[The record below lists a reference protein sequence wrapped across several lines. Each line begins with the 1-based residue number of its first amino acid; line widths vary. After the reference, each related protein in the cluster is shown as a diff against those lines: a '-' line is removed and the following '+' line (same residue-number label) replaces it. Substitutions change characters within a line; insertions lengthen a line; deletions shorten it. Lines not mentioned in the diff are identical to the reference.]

1 MKRTSL
7 LILDVVS
14 FWAALLITLSIRYTE
29 NFGQQYDLHALPFA
43 ILAVV
48 WTGVFYVNNLYD
60 AATLR
65 NNAYF
70 YSRLV
75 ASNGI
80 AGIIG
85 TTFFYLI
92 PFFQITPKT
101 NLFIFIGIFT
111 LLILGTRSLFNGTIE
126 ARFKKDIAIV
136 GINPQALELAH
147 YLRNNPQLGFRLL
160 YVVDIDRSAERPVD
174 VPVRDITEISNDIRQ
189 EKLEAIIVSPQAYQV
204 QEVVDFLF
212 KSLEYRVNFYNL
224 ASFYEK
230 VTGKVP
236 LGAINQ
242 IWFLENITEETR
254 KAYEMIKRT
263 FDIILALLLGA
274 VFILALPFIA
284 LAIKI
289 TSSGPI
295 FYHQKRLGRGGK
307 LFEMVKLRTM
317 RSDAEKASGAVW
329 AAENDP
335 RVTPIGR
342 FLRKTRLDEIPQ
354 VWNIL
359 RGDMSFVG
367 PRSERPEF
375 SQILTQEVPFY
386 EERYLIK
393 PGATGWAQLQKSYY
407 SSVTDTA
414 EKLQYDLYYIKN
426 RSLILDIGILLK
438 TLNLVIR
445 GGGR

>member
-7 LILDVVS
+7 LILDIAS
-14 FWAALLITLSIRYTE
+14 FWAALLLTLSIRYSE
-29 NFGQQYDLHALPFA
+29 NFSQQYDLHALPFG
-43 ILAVV
+43 ILAVL
-48 WTGVFYVNNLYD
+48 WFGVFYINNLYD
-60 AATLR
+60 PATLR

-70 YSRLV
+70 YSRLMV
-75 ASNGI
+75 SNMI
-80 AGIIG
+80 AGAVA

-111 LLILGTRSLFNGTIE
+111 TVILAIRSLFNGTIE
-126 ARFKKDIAIV
+126 TRFKKHVAIV
-136 GINPQALELAH
+136 GASAQALELARH
-147 YLRNNPQLGFRLL
+147 LRNNPQLGFRLM
-160 YVVDIDRSAERPVD
+160 YVVDIRESLEAPQD
-174 VPVRDITEISNDIRQ
+174 VPVRSIRDLESDIRGQ
-189 EKLEAIIVSPQAYQV
+189 RLEAVIVSPETYQV

-212 KSLEYRVNFYNL
+212 KSLEHRVNFYNL

-254 KAYEMIKRT
+254 KAYELMKRA
-263 FDIILALLLGA
+263 FDIVLAAFLGI
-274 VFILALPFIA
+274 VFLVFLPFIA
-284 LAIKI
+284 LAIKL
-289 TSSGPI
+289 TSAGPV
-295 FYHQKRLGRGGK
+295 FYRQKRLGRAGR
-307 LFEMVKLRTM
+307 LFEMIKLRTM
-317 RSDAEKASGAVW
+317 YSDAEKMSGAVW
-329 AAENDP
+329 ASENDP
-335 RVTPIGR
+335 RITPIGR
-342 FLRKTRLDEIPQ
+342 FLRKTRLDEVPQ

-359 RGDMSFVG
+359 KGDMSFVG

-375 SQILTQEVPFY
+375 SQMLTKEVPFY

-426 RSLILDIGILLK
+426 RSLILDVGILLK
-438 TLNLVIR
+438 TLNLIIR